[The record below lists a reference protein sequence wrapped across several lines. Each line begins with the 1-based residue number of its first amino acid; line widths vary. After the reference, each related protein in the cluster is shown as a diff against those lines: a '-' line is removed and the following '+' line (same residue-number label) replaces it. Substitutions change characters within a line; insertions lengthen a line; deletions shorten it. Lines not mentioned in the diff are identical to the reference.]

1 MRVAEYYAE
10 NYYEQK
16 AQDADLLLTYIKM
29 FMDRYQRTKD
39 ETYLVRMKEVMED
52 FENGK

>member
-1 MRVAEYYAE
+1 MRMAEYYVE
-10 NYYEQK
+10 NNYSEK
-16 AQDADLLLTYIKM
+16 AQEADLLLTYIKM
-29 FMDRYQRTKD
+29 FMDRYERTKD